1 MDRQTGFLLKT
12 PKKLNLAA
20 GTQYKQAV
28 LQPEQPTANFPL
40 SNVKTALVLK
50 PLEGRQEATVALEPD
65 ALVLSRRGRDGDVTE
80 VGCSP

>member
-12 PKKLNLAA
+12 PKKPKLAA
-20 GTQYKQAV
+20 GTCHKHTA
-28 LQPEQPTANFPL
+28 LQPQQPTANFPL

-50 PLEGRQEATVALEPD
+50 PLEGRQEGTVALEPD

-80 VGCSP
+80 VGCSL